1 MKKDVFDRYVEEVV
15 SGRFIS
21 RKQEQ
26 FEELE
31 DVARAYLVLTNEK
44 SVRSEKDLTEE
55 AAIKKRMIELKLES
69 VERQLKTG

>member
-15 SGRFIS
+15 SGRFIN
-21 RKQEQ
+21 RKQDQ

-44 SVRSEKDLTEE
+44 GVRSEKDLTEE
-55 AAIKKRMIELKLES
+55 AALQKRMIELKLEV
-69 VERQLKTG
+69 VERQLKRG